1 MADEGKKKKIAEL
14 YFKYDKAISGL
25 KQINSELSNLSKT
38 SNTVF
43 KEIQKGL
50 ESSYSKKNLSGVS
63 ASIDITNKQLK
74 AAVDVEKK
82 RLVAEN
88 DANAKIRRARETHNL
103 QMEKMEQQQ
112 NMWEERNAVTH
123 AQKLEEIQTR
133 QTKNSSSRLANL
145 ANTYLSYQG
154 FAKIQSTVKDVVEEM
169 ANVEYSMVEIDR
181 VLNEDSLNI
190 QEYRDQLIQL
200 AHDYGNSFENVADVT
215 LRLSQAGF
223 DSTEA
228 LELTKN
234 TLLALNTAEL
244 DATQA
249 TSGLIAIMSQWGLIT
264 GDVAE
269 ESESYAKIID
279 EINMTADNFP
289 TTSADILEALKRSS
303 SAFKLNGATIEQT
316 IATIVAAEK
325 ATQRGGKVIGTAMN
339 SIIQQLRDTG
349 RMAKVEALGLDV
361 FADAARTEFKPV
373 MDIIGEMADK
383 MNELTAAGKQNSQE
397 MQDLQ
402 AVFSLFRR
410 NIASSLM
417 GEMDDGGTYQQVLDM
432 LGENGEGALGYS
444 LKENEKHLKTVK
456 AAQEQF
462 NATLL
467 QLKTSVWDN
476 GVEDVYR
483 SMLLLGS
490 DLAKSLTTIIEKF
503 GALPTA
509 IGAATMAYTTFAK
522 NIDGSKKI
530 NFVSV
535 DSMTE
540 KITSRAIGADKIKQI
555 EQDVKVF
562 SESLDNAR
570 VAGYEF
576 SDEFKNY
583 INTADDAAVTTDK
596 VVESLKAQKEVSMA
610 ATVATQA
617 LNFALSAGLSVAL
630 SFFLSQLDKAI
641 HFQEN
646 VTNKIKELNQEHIKE
661 TEQIEKTI
669 GDLDNLIDKY
679 KELNE
684 QESTTESR
692 TEMRNLQK
700 EITDLMGDE
709 AKGIDLVNGKYE
721 DQAKTLQKLREQ
733 KLTEEISSKSIDLQR
748 QAIEE
753 QQAEIQILK
762 ERKELTEANLNAA
775 NKSSDV
781 DAASRYKDELKEI
794 NERLKEL
801 GGQAEEARKKIDWS
815 EVNELTAEKMA
826 LTFAEN
832 IETMDDYRQAIEAIN
847 EMPLAP
853 GFKGSLEEQQ
863 ELIEYYLGQ
872 LFPEFED
879 SLTAIGY
886 QAEYASEKFSAYATE
901 IESLSSQFDMCNKA
915 VEEFNTTGAI
925 SATTFKNV
933 ADNGLLEWLDVVNGK
948 LVVNKEHFES
958 AADAATAKIA
968 ADLQERAAAEI
979 LNIVTADLN
988 GTLAQTKAS
997 GEGAAAGVSSAAT
1010 AAIDAANKF
1019 VKGAASALEFK
1030 SALDKLAG
1038 KQLSD
1043 MSGISD
1049 NAKQQIANVT
1059 KELDRELK
1067 MINSL
1072 ASGVTKASKAGSGA
1086 ARSSGSAAKAATKTF
1101 EEQSA
1106 ERVKIFK
1113 KEIDDLEKLEQSWVN
1128 KYKKL
1133 ELFSTSDLKFITHQR
1148 INRFNEYLNQI
1159 NNLQGISEKD
1169 RTDLIREYS
1178 AKRQEAELEYFDLL
1192 KQQLDDQIKEL
1203 ENNNKEKIKQIKEE
1217 AQAQIDALKKV
1228 DKENDK
1234 IKQKEEYERKRQEL
1248 LYGNQ
1253 GIEYWKQRTG
1263 REAQIALAK
1272 AEQELKELDEDWNE
1286 KKEGWNLDDQV
1297 EQIEK
1302 ARDAQIAAIEDAQEK
1317 QIAGWKA
1324 AYDAQVQLYAQTGQ
1338 IIYDNSVINAGYLY
1352 NAYMDN
1358 FVNPFNVKLA
1368 EVVNSLNS
1376 ASAQADEVINK
1387 MNRVSGGGSSTSS
1400 GSGIRTA
1407 TTKSGKTTYAA
1418 PIGPTKEA
1426 HGKAGFLDSKILAQ
1440 QAFNNRLLNNTIKN
1454 NLVKFHGGGIVNSQR
1469 EGMALLR
1476 PNEAVLTPEWAAG
1489 LNKLVKKINNGDF
1502 NGTSSS
1508 VSNQIDVSGNLV
1520 NIDAN
1525 IKNRQDVNYL
1535 TEQIEK
1541 VLRDKFNIRK

>member
-1 MADEGKKKKIAEL
+1 MADSSKKKKIAEL

-25 KQINSELSNLSKT
+25 KQINSELTNLSKT
-38 SNTVF
+38 SSTVF

-50 ESSYSKKNLSGVS
+50 ETSYSKKNLSGVS

-154 FAKIQSTVKDVVEEM
+154 FAKIQSTIKDFVAEM

-200 AHDYGNSFENVADVT
+200 AYDYGNSFENVADVT
-215 LRLSQAGF
+215 LRLAQAGF
-223 DSTEA
+223 SSEEA
-228 LELTKN
+228 LALTEK

-249 TSGLIAIMSQWGLIT
+249 TSGLVAIMSQWGLMT
-264 GDVAE
+264 GDVTE
-269 ESESYAKIID
+269 EAESYAKIID

-289 TTSADILEALKRSS
+289 TTSKDILEALKRSS
-303 SAFKLNGATIEQT
+303 SAFKLNGATIEET
-316 IATIVAAEK
+316 IATITAAEK

-444 LKENEKHLKTVK
+444 LQENEKHLKTVK

-467 QLKTSVWDN
+467 QLKTSVWEN

-483 SMLLLGS
+483 SMLLLGN
-490 DLAKSLTTIIEKF
+490 DLVKNLTTIIETF

-509 IGAATMAYTTFAK
+509 IGAATLAYTNFAK
-522 NIDGSKKI
+522 NMDGSKKVQ
-530 NFVSV
+530 FFSA
-535 DSMTE
+535 DDLFGA
-540 KITSRAIGADKIKQI
+540 KISTDKLKQI
-555 EQDVKVF
+555 EQDVSIF
-562 SESLDNAR
+562 TNNLENATS
-570 VAGYEF
+570 AGYDF

-596 VVESLKAQKEVSMA
+596 VVASLKAQKEVSVA

-630 SFFLSQLDKAI
+630 SFFLSQLEKAI
-641 HFQEN
+641 HFEEN
-646 VTNKIKELNQEHIKE
+646 VTNKIKELNQEHVKE

-679 KELNE
+679 KELSE

-692 TEMRNLQK
+692 TEMKNLQK

-709 AKGIDLVNGKYE
+709 AKGIDFVNGKYE
-721 DQAKTLQKLREQ
+721 DQAKILQELRKQ

-748 QAIEE
+748 SAVEE
-753 QQAEIQILK
+753 YGAEISLLK
-762 ERKELTEANLNAA
+762 ERKELLEGQIDSSRAIGDYIEAENY
-775 NKSSDV
+775 
-781 DAASRYKDELKEI
+781 REELEKVNEQLEKLSEESEKAKEK
-794 NERLKEL
+794 L
-801 GGQAEEARKKIDWS
+801 DWS

-886 QAEYASEKFSAYATE
+886 QAEYASEKFSAYAKE

-988 GTLAQTKAS
+988 GTLAETKSS

-1043 MSGISD
+1043 ISGISD

-1086 ARSSGSAAKAATKTF
+1086 ARSSGSAAKAVTKTF

-1203 ENNNKEKIKQIKEE
+1203 ENANKEKIKQIKDE

-1234 IKQKEEYERKRQEL
+1234 IKQKQEYERKRQEL

-1272 AEQELKELDEDWNE
+1272 AEQELQELDEDWNE

-1368 EVVNSLNS
+1368 EVVNSLNT

-1387 MNRVSGGGSSTSS
+1387 MNRVSGGGSATSS

-1426 HGKAGFLDSKILAQ
+1426 HGQAGFLDSKILAQ

-1489 LNKLVKKINNGDF
+1489 LNKLVKKINDGDF
-1502 NGTSSS
+1502 NGNSS

-1525 IKNRQDVNYL
+1525 IKNKQDVDYL
-1535 TEQIEK
+1535 TERIEK
-1541 VLRDKFNIRK
+1541 VLKDKFNIRK